1 MVQGAAA
8 VLFSNKPKMVRRA
21 KYVLANNYRVHLASR
36 DPAYKCIWFGPDED
50 GNNGVYLGKDVV
62 NEASRALS
70 MAMFKVAPSIL
81 TASQI
86 ASYAATELKRKVSS
100 HRMSVPWGTKWR
112 RGPEIVKDFCGSSH
126 WHFQPL
132 PPPV

>member
-81 TASQI
+81 TAGQI

-100 HRMSVPWGTKWR
+100 HRMSVPWYKVALW
-112 RGPEIVKDFCGSSH
+112 P
-126 WHFQPL
+126 
-132 PPPV
+132 